1 MERKKNIFDKI
12 GSLIPG
18 YIGYAE
24 RDSRR
29 VCDQKIRKE
38 IENNLLSFE
47 KKIVR
52 IIQNE
57 SEKKSIMELESLRK
71 ALETS
76 ASKIRNTTYGES
88 SFFSDNVIANDELAK
103 IYLFDLDIK
112 ERVNLLES
120 LINETNWTKMI
131 DDVQSLR
138 TQIEERNRFI
148 RRFN

>member
-18 YIGYAE
+18 YIGYTE

-47 KKIVR
+47 KQIIR
-52 IIQNE
+52 IIQRE
-57 SEKKSIMELESLRK
+57 SGKKSIMELDSLRK
-71 ALETS
+71 SLETS

-88 SFFSDNVIANDELAK
+88 SFFSDNIIANDELTK

-112 ERVNLLES
+112 ERVNLLKT
-120 LINETNWTKMI
+120 LINKKNWTKMI
-131 DDVQSLR
+131 GDIESLR